1 MTRESTYI
9 IRGGLEGRER
19 LRLVARVMAPSTT
32 ELLDRVG
39 IAQDADCLDVGCGGG
54 DVTLEL
60 ARRAHAGR
68 VVGIDLDEAKLEIA
82 TTEARAAGAVNI
94 DYHCQ
99 DLRSLDL
106 VSAYDVVL
114 HASS

>member
-1 MTRESTYI
+1 MARESTYI

-19 LRLVARVMAPSTT
+19 LRLVTRVMAPSTT
-32 ELLDRVG
+32 ELLDSVG
-39 IAQDADCLDVGCGGG
+39 VALDADCLDVGCGGG

-82 TTEARAAGAVNI
+82 RAEAREAGAGK
-94 DYHCQ
+94 Q
-99 DLRSLDL
+99 P
-106 VSAYDVVL
+106 
-114 HASS
+114 